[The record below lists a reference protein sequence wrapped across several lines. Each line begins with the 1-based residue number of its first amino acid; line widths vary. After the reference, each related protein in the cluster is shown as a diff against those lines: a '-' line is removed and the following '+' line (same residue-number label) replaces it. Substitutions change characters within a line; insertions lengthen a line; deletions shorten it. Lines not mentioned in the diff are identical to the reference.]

1 MMAAAAGIVPPS
13 PAPLTPIGLSGEGL
27 SMWTMSTLGTSGGQ
41 EVFLQR
47 RRLRLCF
54 SVVKH
59 ILEECIADAM
69 RNSASDLA
77 IDDERIDCPAAIVA
91 DGIAENVDT
100 PEFRIDFHFRDMGS
114 VGISRMRRKEIVDFC
129 KAGLRRLAAEAGV
142 PERKMK
148 EILQPDPAWCPRDL
162 MHHAGHV
169 AHAHGARND
178 LEIGFVGL

>member
-1 MMAAAAGIVPPS
+1 LTS
-13 PAPLTPIGLSGEGL
+13 PYQRHDPFGRDWRLIDLDAERREGVL
-27 SMWTMSTLGTSGGQ
+27 DSSYDGRRCGNCPAVARPFDADRIERRRALHVDDVYSRNVQDGGQ

-77 IDDERIDCPAAIVA
+77 IDDEGIDCPAAIVA

-142 PERKMK
+142 PER
-148 EILQPDPAWCPRDL
+148 
-162 MHHAGHV
+162 
-169 AHAHGARND
+169 
-178 LEIGFVGL
+178 